1 VTTTARPPTAA
12 PQVATLQRF
21 FGLLRTAA
29 LGLGL
34 VFLGLTGGQAKA
46 QKVPKGLHL
55 LQAVGLTMALAPNIL
70 LQKEQVNHQTGVLQQ
85 NRGKFDVNLKTSISK
100 SVNKTPLTQLD
111 QETYGGLIQQ
121 YVTDRLTT
129 SVGLEKVFRNGIR
142 IGPSWQINRQA
153 DNLDSYYL
161 FNQVPDNYS
170 TFTFTLK
177 VPLLKGFGRDVA
189 DADEMAA
196 DANLTATQLELSHTV
211 SKSVYTTGQA
221 YWNFLGAEKK
231 LGISLA
237 AEARARKTME
247 DVEQLVAAKE
257 RPSADL
263 VQAKAELA
271 EKTSLRLSAEQG
283 LVEAKKN
290 LGLAIGLPSKDIF
303 ALPLPVD
310 PFPEPIPAITSTI
323 QKQQTQYL
331 RLAEKDRAD
340 LKAAKEKEKSAQ
352 ILLVAAQKNLK
363 PELNANFSLGYN
375 GLQETGNFRSY
386 LDSLNHNAAG
396 VNYSASL
403 VFRYP
408 LGNNVAKGLASQKTA
423 ARRQAHIQTANLD
436 RHIRSNVM
444 VALEAVKRHS
454 QGLHQARKAVAQY
467 QKGVAN
473 ERLKYR
479 LGMATIIDLI
489 TIGNRLDEARLTEV
503 SQHQEYAKAVIRLRF
518 ETGTLL
524 IRKQNQFRVDFKR
537 FLQVPDPTGAS

>member
-1 VTTTARPPTAA
+1 
-12 PQVATLQRF
+12 
-21 FGLLRTAA
+21 
-29 LGLGL
+29 
-34 VFLGLTGGQAKA
+34 
-46 QKVPKGLHL
+46 
-55 LQAVGLTMALAPNIL
+55 M
-70 LQKEQVNHQTGVLQQ
+70 
-85 NRGKFDVNLKTSISK
+85 
-100 SVNKTPLTQLD
+100 
-111 QETYGGLIQQ
+111 
-121 YVTDRLTT
+121 
-129 SVGLEKVFRNGIR
+129 GLEKVFRNGIR

-170 TFTFTLK
+170 TFTFTLR

-196 DANLTATQLELSHTV
+196 DVNLTATQMELSHTG

-221 YWNFLGAEKK
+221 YWDYLGAEKK

-257 RPSADL
+257 RPAADL

-283 LVEAKKN
+283 LLEAQKN
-290 LGLAIGLPSKDIF
+290 LGLAIGLPSQEIF

-310 PFPEPIPAITSTI
+310 PFPEPIPAITRAI

-331 RLAEKDRAD
+331 LLAEKDRAD

-375 GLQETGNFRSY
+375 GLQETGNLNSY

-403 VFRYP
+403 MFRYP
-408 LGNNVAKGLASQKTA
+408 LGNNLAEGLASQKTA
-423 ARRQAHIQTANLD
+423 ARRQAHIQTVDLD
-436 RHIRSNVM
+436 RTIRSNVM

-454 QGLHQARKAVAQY
+454 EGLHQAREAVAQY
-467 QKGVAN
+467 QKGVEN

-489 TIGNRLDEARLTEV
+489 TVGNRLDGARLTEV

-537 FLQVPDPTGAS
+537 FLQVPDSTGAS